1 MLTREKL
8 LELATIVRE
17 ETEQGLNSAQRVG
30 HLLYEIVSSFLSKT
44 GDDTTNHKLTAE
56 ELQVLSVLTVAG
68 SQLIGTDGGNVKE
81 VISSILGSQII
92 NGDDTV
98 KGDSNLIGNTYFGAK
113 FIHGL
118 QGRGG
123 IVSPDGEAEFDSL
136 LLRKWLEVPEMRLNR
151 TLYIAGDLRQSWCN
165 GIVESVQ
172 RLSDSTGVIK
182 LKLED
187 GEGGTCQKD
196 DICIGMYQ
204 FGDGEDSTEDMDDLK
219 GNMTRAGFTTCYFR
233 VTNVSGRYNEV
244 ISYSLRPYTKEVT
257 DSDTG
262 RVEKVRTYGRHPHR
276 FMKFAGYGN
285 FTNKTRQESTCI
297 TKSYIQFLRGV
308 DDWEYTFAN
317 IAMQI
322 GELDGL
328 MKSYKDDGCPDMT
341 GYSAYLNN
349 IYFNGKIAQIG
360 DDTIEELQKKI
371 RNYNVNFSEHVDVV
385 TVDDVGNV
393 VGGLYSEDIDG
404 NGNPY
409 RLYRIH
415 SAITVRNNNK
425 ILTVC
430 ADNETADAGTYKLY
444 AQPHGCSCLIK
455 DSTLYITAIDN
466 IKDGIA
472 GTVDDSSFD
481 YDKMRQMESCS
492 VDILVDCE
500 GRATITKSFP
510 ITIKHQSEPF
520 IGADITNENSAVSWN
535 TKSRSFIGLPIVVD
549 MKMWHNNTLLDVSKI
564 CVKTDSGKLISS
576 SDKKD
581 SVTIV
586 PGLKVKSTIAQTAG
600 VVTESGKI
608 GHIEITSVPDNIASI
623 TNLSIIGEA
632 VYAGVKYERTFTH
645 TIRKSADVN
654 VYQLVPSA
662 DQILTK
668 FKDGTRVVDIE
679 SITCAVHCDSSDDKH
694 YILTEEDVNAAGL
707 TIQYSVDNGAT
718 KKNYGS
724 AIQINTDISSV
735 IFYLIQ
741 GDFIWDQ
748 ETVPIILDG
757 VDGKGVE
764 FIFFLQDSWKE
775 DSDNPAAMDAP
786 TILDESSKKEFQVE
800 NFCPYNI
807 KKTDRWTDEPS
818 GVGMNHRYEFY
829 SMRKKVN
836 GVWQPFS
843 PVKLWNK
850 YTVDGKSNYVLDLT
864 NEQSFLNCDD
874 KGTVLSSYEDTTI
887 QLFKGTEYAWAL
899 FDINIVAHNISYSY
913 VPESHIIQPSN
924 ITADN
929 ASIVVTA
936 TLKANHDIV
945 LTTVYKIYKSYAGK
959 GGVVYS
965 LMPSVNTIHLMANG
979 DYIDKVISMQVK
991 KIVGET
997 TTILTTFEELNNDN
1011 LTLNYLLND
1020 NGFGIP
1026 NPTSISSEAVCNT
1039 NSYATFL
1046 LMKDGNVVDRQR
1058 INCVSDGESGKR
1070 GDKGNNGCIQRV
1082 WQTFIEG
1089 QVYRND
1095 TKAEETE
1102 TDSLNYLDFVAVPDS
1117 SMTSGWKVYQCVA
1130 THTSGKQAELSD
1142 TKLWKEL
1149 SINAQSAFFTFLIA
1163 KNANVQILSSAQL
1176 TITGEDGKAV
1186 AGLGN
1191 TNIPLWVGSE
1201 EPSKSP
1207 FYVTRKGELHATGA
1221 VIQGDIN
1228 ARKGKIGPFSIGED
1242 GIYVGDYSKW
1252 WSSEKTNFA
1261 YLNSSSLLLEQQV
1274 GYFSAGDI
1282 AHMMIGLGRGS
1293 DPTSKDESDAYC
1305 ASAMYIYRKMNA
1317 FSDTYRPAVQIISD
1331 NVVNRDIAL
1340 HIQGGL
1346 RVTGGIIEYG
1356 RYMEYNR
1363 EGDTNVFDLSFGTT
1377 FYINNKSSDKI
1388 MFFYPKLSD
1397 VRKQLGIK
1405 NTNQA
1410 FCVPITVVVDKNSNT
1425 IVLASQCKARTPVS
1439 EEEGGKIMGVGVI
1452 ASSITFN
1459 KERWEYQRRNDE
1471 NSKSKVYM
1479 QGGVVGRFA
1488 LCYNPSSGY
1497 YCELLSSF

>member
-1 MLTREKL
+1 
-8 LELATIVRE
+8 
-17 ETEQGLNSAQRVG
+17 
-30 HLLYEIVSSFLSKT
+30 
-44 GDDTTNHKLTAE
+44 
-56 ELQVLSVLTVAG
+56 
-68 SQLIGTDGGNVKE
+68 
-81 VISSILGSQII
+81 
-92 NGDDTV
+92 
-98 KGDSNLIGNTYFGAK
+98 
-113 FIHGL
+113 
-118 QGRGG
+118 
-123 IVSPDGEAEFDSL
+123 
-136 LLRKWLEVPEMRLNR
+136 
-151 TLYIAGDLRQSWCN
+151 
-165 GIVESVQ
+165 
-172 RLSDSTGVIK
+172 
-182 LKLED
+182 
-187 GEGGTCQKD
+187 
-196 DICIGMYQ
+196 MYQ

-276 FMKFAGYGN
+276 FMRFAGYGN

-718 KKNYGS
+718 KNNYGS

-748 ETVPIILDG
+748 ETVPVILDG

-775 DSDNPAAMDAP
+775 DSDNPVAMDTP

-807 KKTDRWTDEPS
+807 KKTDKWTDEPS

-991 KIVGET
+991 KTVGET

-1020 NGFGIP
+1020 NGFGIS

-1058 INCVSDGESGKR
+1058 INCVSDGERGKR

-1082 WQTFIEG
+1082 WQTFTEG

-1095 TKAEETE
+1095 TKADESEI
-1102 TDSLNYLDFVAVPDS
+1102 DSSGIRYLDFMAVADN
-1117 SMTSGWKVYQCVA
+1117 SMASGWKIYQCVM
-1130 THTSGKQAELSD
+1130 THEGGTDGELSN
-1142 TKLWKEL
+1142 TNLWKEV
-1149 SINAQSAFFTFLIA
+1149 SVNAQSAFFTYLIA
-1163 KNANVQILSSAQL
+1163 KNATIQMLSSSKIIIPNEIGNTA
-1176 TITGEDGKAV
+1176 
-1186 AGLGN
+1186 AGLANGD
-1191 TNIPLWVGSE
+1191 IPLWIGHND
-1201 EPSKSP
+1201 PSKAPFNVTKEGIVTSVRGNFIDVNVKGNFYTPYFTIDESNLDACSKTIVDTTYNMTVKQIDFVKTGFNLAFNLKPRSSNDSIYISLPIDEKYIGAESNIVCLGQYVVLRGMLRLSGPNNYNSTFSVFHPMLFFGQKVKLKCIKFKNEVVWIFDSFINLQAPMQPQIIASYEYSVGYYNTKWNVSP
-1207 FYVTRKGELHATGA
+1207 RDTVYVTSTNGFTATRIETGIYRIDFPSDWKYNIFGLQIIVYGIGYTMNGTHKGGSFCKATLLEKD
-1221 VIQGDIN
+1221 V
-1228 ARKGKIGPFSIGED
+1228 KYFKIGTSDDSSAND
-1242 GIYVGDYSKW
+1242 GDFGFLI
-1252 WSSEKTNFA
+1252 
-1261 YLNSSSLLLEQQV
+1261 L
-1274 GYFSAGDI
+1274 
-1282 AHMMIGLGRGS
+1282 
-1293 DPTSKDESDAYC
+1293 
-1305 ASAMYIYRKMNA
+1305 
-1317 FSDTYRPAVQIISD
+1317 
-1331 NVVNRDIAL
+1331 
-1340 HIQGGL
+1340 
-1346 RVTGGIIEYG
+1346 
-1356 RYMEYNR
+1356 
-1363 EGDTNVFDLSFGTT
+1363 DTNGCNS
-1377 FYINNKSSDKI
+1377 YI
-1388 MFFYPKLSD
+1388 
-1397 VRKQLGIK
+1397 V
-1405 NTNQA
+1405 
-1410 FCVPITVVVDKNSNT
+1410 
-1425 IVLASQCKARTPVS
+1425 
-1439 EEEGGKIMGVGVI
+1439 
-1452 ASSITFN
+1452 
-1459 KERWEYQRRNDE
+1459 
-1471 NSKSKVYM
+1471 
-1479 QGGVVGRFA
+1479 
-1488 LCYNPSSGY
+1488 
-1497 YCELLSSF
+1497 

>member
-1 MLTREKL
+1 M
-8 LELATIVRE
+8 
-17 ETEQGLNSAQRVG
+17 
-30 HLLYEIVSSFLSKT
+30 
-44 GDDTTNHKLTAE
+44 
-56 ELQVLSVLTVAG
+56 
-68 SQLIGTDGGNVKE
+68 
-81 VISSILGSQII
+81 
-92 NGDDTV
+92 
-98 KGDSNLIGNTYFGAK
+98 
-113 FIHGL
+113 
-118 QGRGG
+118 
-123 IVSPDGEAEFDSL
+123 
-136 LLRKWLEVPEMRLNR
+136 
-151 TLYIAGDLRQSWCN
+151 
-165 GIVESVQ
+165 
-172 RLSDSTGVIK
+172 
-182 LKLED
+182 
-187 GEGGTCQKD
+187 
-196 DICIGMYQ
+196 
-204 FGDGEDSTEDMDDLK
+204 
-219 GNMTRAGFTTCYFR
+219 
-233 VTNVSGRYNEV
+233 
-244 ISYSLRPYTKEVT
+244 
-257 DSDTG
+257 
-262 RVEKVRTYGRHPHR
+262 
-276 FMKFAGYGN
+276 
-285 FTNKTRQESTCI
+285 
-297 TKSYIQFLRGV
+297 RGV

-360 DDTIEELQKKI
+360 DDTIDELQKKI

-393 VGGLYSEDIDG
+393 VGGLYTEENG
-404 NGNPY
+404 ENGNSY

-481 YDKMRQMESCS
+481 YDKMRQIESCS

-600 VVTESGKI
+600 GSTDVGRI
-608 GHIEITSVPDNIASI
+608 GHVEIMSIPDDIENI
-623 TNLSIIGEA
+623 TNLNIIGEA
-632 VYAGVKYERTFTH
+632 VYAGVRYERTFTH

-662 DQILTK
+662 DQILAK
-668 FKDGTRVVDIE
+668 FKDGTRVLDTE
-679 SITCAVHCDSSDDKH
+679 SITCAVHCNSSDDKH
-694 YILTEEDVNAAGL
+694 YILTEEEVNAAGL
-707 TIQYSVDNGAT
+707 IIQYSIDNGAT
-718 KKNYGS
+718 KNNYGS

-748 ETVPIILDG
+748 ETVPVILDG

-775 DSDNPAAMDAP
+775 DSDNPAAMDTP

-874 KGTVLSSYEDTTI
+874 KGTVLSSYEDTAI
-887 QLFKGTEYAWAL
+887 QLFKGTEYAWDL

-936 TLKANHDIV
+936 TLKADHDIV

-979 DYIDKVISMQVK
+979 DYIDKTISIQVK
-991 KIVGET
+991 KTIGET
-997 TTILTTFEELNNDN
+997 TTILTTSAELLNNN
-1011 LTLNYLLND
+1011 LTLNYLLNG
-1020 NGFGIP
+1020 NSFGIS
-1026 NPTSISSEAVCNT
+1026 NPASISSETVCDT
-1039 NSYATFL
+1039 NSHATFL
-1046 LMKDGNVVDRQR
+1046 LMKDGNVVDKQR
-1058 INCVSDGESGKR
+1058 INCVSDGESGTR

-1082 WQTFIEG
+1082 WQTFTEG
-1089 QVYRND
+1089 QIYRND

-1102 TDSLNYLDFVAVPDS
+1102 TDGLNYLDFVAVPDS
-1117 SMTSGWKVYQCVA
+1117 SMTSGWKVYQCA
-1130 THTSGKQAELSD
+1130 TTHTSGKQAELSD

-1163 KNANVQILSSAQL
+1163 KNANVQILSSARVV
-1176 TITGEDGKAV
+1176 IPNDIGETA
-1186 AGLGN
+1186 AGLANGD
-1191 TNIPLWVGSE
+1191 IPLWVGNN
-1201 EPSKSP
+1201 EPSKAP
-1207 FYVTRKGELHATGA
+1207 FNVTKEGIVTSVRGVFKDAEVRGNFYTPYFTIDDNNINEASTGLVDSYEVAYKRIDLDKTGLNLMFCLSSRFGVGGEYIRVSLPVDEKYIGA
-1221 VIQGDIN
+1221 EANIFCLGIHIILRNMLVLRGGGFDSTLEKFHPMLFYGQKVKLKCIKYNNEVI
-1228 ARKGKIGPFSIGED
+1228 
-1242 GIYVGDYSKW
+1242 W
-1252 WSSEKTNFA
+1252 
-1261 YLNSSSLLLEQQV
+1261 
-1274 GYFSAGDI
+1274 
-1282 AHMMIGLGRGS
+1282 
-1293 DPTSKDESDAYC
+1293 
-1305 ASAMYIYRKMNA
+1305 
-1317 FSDTYRPAVQIISD
+1317 
-1331 NVVNRDIAL
+1331 
-1340 HIQGGL
+1340 
-1346 RVTGGIIEYG
+1346 
-1356 RYMEYNR
+1356 
-1363 EGDTNVFDLSFGTT
+1363 VFDSTMNLQSPMESQIVAA
-1377 FYINNKSSDKI
+1377 YEYSVD
-1388 MFFYPKLSD
+1388 FYPKGWDISPTVTNSKINSRNPFEVKRKEVGVYRIEFPSDFKYVALSLQIIPYG
-1397 VRKQLGIK
+1397 VGYALINGGKK
-1405 NTNQA
+1405 SSK
-1410 FCVPITVVVDKNSNT
+1410 F
-1425 IVLASQCKARTPVS
+1425 CKATILDKGLDYFEIGVS
-1439 EEEGGKIMGVGVI
+1439 DGDSARDGNFGFII
-1452 ASSITFN
+1452 L
-1459 KERWEYQRRNDE
+1459 DH
-1471 NSKSKVYM
+1471 
-1479 QGGVVGRFA
+1479 
-1488 LCYNPSSGY
+1488 SGINAMAR
-1497 YCELLSSF
+1497 